1 MSARESDT
9 NNDMKLADA
18 ADDLTVD
25 DAVRLIKEGL
35 DLAARFESRGL
46 AWRPT
51 PSDFALDDA
60 GKLTLVE
67 RRGVFP
73 LEYPER
79 FNVDPLLLALGASL
93 VPRPLGI
100 APPALVRLLLP
111 HKASGKNVRGVEDA
125 RKAIDAIDMKAPLA
139 TASAALSDAGLWRDH
154 NDDVAIVID
163 GGTRGNA
170 IWHALIVCD
179 GVSSVP
185 HAAGAAAVAARAA
198 RDEIARS
205 ADTAE
210 AQHVVAFGVKA
221 ADIAVR
227 KLASE
232 VGSALGTTIVCAF
245 VRGDEVAVGWVG
257 DSRAYLVTE
266 HGEELLTVDHAVDR
280 ELTSCLG
287 MVDGA
292 GRDAPVSAEVT
303 SRRIG
308 REATVVACT
317 DGLWNYFPSA
327 SAIARPVRS
336 VQTTHKNAAIS
347 ARFLINSALASGG
360 GDNVGV
366 AVHRRGG

>member
-1 MSARESDT
+1 
-9 NNDMKLADA
+9 MKLADA
-18 ADDLTVD
+18 AY
-25 DAVRLIKEGL
+25 
-35 DLAARFESRGL
+35 DLAVEPAVFLIPAGLARGAPFDARGL
-46 AWRPT
+46 GWRPT
-51 PSDFALDDA
+51 PSDFAVDES
-60 GKLTLVE
+60 GKLTLGE

-79 FNVDPLLLALGASL
+79 FNADPLLVALGANL
-93 VPRPLGI
+93 VPNPLGI
-100 APPALVRLLLP
+100 APPALVHLLLP
-111 HKASGKNVRGVEDA
+111 RKVSSKNVLGVDEA
-125 RKAIDAIDMKAPLA
+125 RRAIDAIDMKPPPAV
-139 TASAALSDAGLWRDH
+139 ASAGLSDAGLWRDH
-154 NDDVAIVID
+154 NDDVASAID
-163 GGTRGNA
+163 GGTRGTA
-170 IWHALIVCD
+170 MWHALVVCD

-266 HGEELLTVDHAVDR
+266 DGEELLTSDHAVAR

-287 MVDGA
+287 MVDSE
-292 GRDAPVSAEVT
+292 GRDAPVVADVT
-303 SRRIG
+303 VRRVG

-327 SAIARPVRS
+327 SAIARLTRNVHNA
-336 VQTTHKNAAIS
+336 HKNAMIC

>member
-1 MSARESDT
+1 
-9 NNDMKLADA
+9 MKLADA

-25 DAVRLIKEGL
+25 QAVRLIYDGL

-46 AWRPT
+46 AWRPA
-51 PSDFALDDA
+51 PSDFSVDA
-60 GKLTLVE
+60 SGKLALAE

-79 FNVDPLLLALGASL
+79 FNVDPLLVALGANL

-100 APPALVRLLLP
+100 APPALVRMLLP
-111 HKASGKNVRGVEDA
+111 RKSSSKNVLGVEEA
-125 RKAIDAIDMKAPLA
+125 RKEIEAIDMKAPPA

-154 NDDVAIVID
+154 NDDVALTID

-170 IWHALIVCD
+170 MWHALVVCD

-205 ADTAE
+205 ADHSE
-210 AQHVVAFGVKA
+210 PQHVVAFGVKA

-266 HGEELLTVDHAVDR
+266 NGEELLTVDHAVER

-287 MVDGA
+287 MIDA
-292 GRDAPVSAEVT
+292 DGRDAPVSAEVT

-308 REATVVACT
+308 REGTVVACT

-327 SAIARPVRS
+327 SAVARLVRS
-336 VQTTHKNAAIS
+336 VQNAHKNAAIS

>member
-1 MSARESDT
+1 MRLS
-9 NNDMKLADA
+9 DA
-18 ADDLTVD
+18 ADDLDVEG
-25 DAVRLIKEGL
+25 AVRLIKEGL
-35 DLAARFESRGL
+35 DLAARFEARGL

-79 FNVDPLLLALGASL
+79 FNVDPLLVALGANLVPNPLGVAPPSL
-93 VPRPLGI
+93 VRM
-100 APPALVRLLLP
+100 LLP
-111 HKASGKNVRGVEDA
+111 QKSSAKNARGVDDA
-125 RKAIDAIDMKAPLA
+125 RKAIDAIDLKPPPA
-139 TASAALSDAGLWRDH
+139 TSSAAMSDAGLWRDH
-154 NDDVAIVID
+154 NDDVASTID

-170 IWHALIVCD
+170 IWHALVVCD

-185 HAAGAAAVAARAA
+185 HAASAAAVAARAA

-232 VGSALGTTIVCAF
+232 VDSALGTTIVCAF
-245 VRGDEVAVGWVG
+245 IRGDEVAVGWVG

-266 HGEELLTVDHAVDR
+266 DGEELLTTDHAVER

-287 MVDGA
+287 MVDSEG
-292 GRDAPVSAEVT
+292 GDVSVGAEVV

-308 REATVVACT
+308 REGTVVACT

-327 SAIARPVRS
+327 SAVAHLVRNMHN
-336 VQTTHKNAAIS
+336 THKNAAIC